1 MGTPRFATGPL
12 KALIEAGFNIAGV
25 VTAPDKPSGR
35 GLQINESEVKK
46 FASLHNLNI
55 LQPVSLKDPDFIKSL
70 QDLEADLFVVV
81 AFRMLPKE
89 VWSIPKYGCFNLHAS
104 LLPQY
109 RGAAPINY
117 ALING
122 EKITGVTTFF
132 IDSKI
137 DTGEILYQEVCHI
150 SENDDAGTLH
160 DKLMALG
167 SSLVVKT
174 AEAIFRGEAMP
185 APQKEDILKLKS
197 APKLDKE
204 ICRIDWGKTNL
215 EIWNLVRGLSPSP
228 AAYTE
233 FLSNNKST
241 QIKILTA
248 EITTSEEQASPGRV
262 IKESKCSLIIKC
274 GSGFLRILELQP
286 AGKRRMKASEF
297 LAGIKDPD
305 KCLMK

>member
-1 MGTPRFATGPL
+1 MGTPRFATEPL
-12 KALIEAGFNIAGV
+12 KALIESGFDIAGV

-35 GLQINESEVKK
+35 GLQLNESDVKK
-46 FASLHNLNI
+46 FASQYNLNI

-70 QDLEADLFVVV
+70 QNLKADLFIVV

-122 EKITGVTTFF
+122 EKVTGVTTFF

-137 DTGEILYQEVCHI
+137 DTGEILYQEKCLV
-150 SENDDAGTLH
+150 SDNDDAGTIH
-160 DKLMALG
+160 DKLMILG

-174 AEAIFRGEAMP
+174 ADAIFRGEALP
-185 APQKEDILKLKS
+185 APQKVDNLSLKS

-204 ICRIDWGKTNL
+204 ICRIDWGKTNM

-228 AAYTE
+228 AAFTE
-233 FLSNNKST
+233 FISNSKSI
-241 QIKILTA
+241 QIKILSA
-248 EITTSEEQASPGRV
+248 EITTSGEHGSPGRV
-262 IKESKCSLIIKC
+262 IKESKSSLIIKC
-274 GSGFLRILELQP
+274 GTGFLRILELQP

-297 LAGIKDPD
+297 LAGLKEPD
-305 KCLMK
+305 KCFMK